1 MALDNFTDSM
11 TDQTPRPAADGS
23 SVLASRR
30 RSVIRRRLLTWGLSL
45 LTGVSLVVAI
55 AGYSYVEKVI
65 RRDAA
70 ALQSELAAATAE
82 RIREF
87 VRRKIDRFADNAKVL
102 SLHPL
107 GGDDQRLLLGLLV
120 KNDSSFSHAA
130 MINAEGMEIIKV
142 SDRKVYFP
150 GDLTDQSKSIHFIA
164 ALKGETYISPVYSSA
179 ESQPY
184 VTLAIPLWGPGQS
197 VIGVVSAEADLS
209 FLWEAIGKIQFATAG
224 YAYLVETRGMLIAHK
239 DATVMS
245 KHKDLR
251 QLDGVKKFLNN
262 PKRRDPVPAYEG
274 RGLFDVPV
282 LVTYAPVQEFGWAV
296 ILEEPVHAALAAVTM
311 LRLTAMIFFIVT
323 LLVGAAMIFWV
334 SGRITKPIEELRADV
349 ALIGAGN
356 LEHRAEIQTGDEIEE
371 LGAEFN
377 KMTAALQNSH
387 ATLEQ
392 KVEQRTNELSTL
404 YGITA
409 AINESLNL
417 SAILN
422 AVVAKITE
430 IFHFDETRIYLF
442 DDRMES
448 VEFSAGREI
457 AEGFRDRI
465 HRTKLGEGIVGH
477 VMKSGEPL
485 IFEDVQNDPRYP
497 ALSQTKTAERS
508 QKGFFAVYPIKS
520 QTRVFGVMMFNARSS
535 RPVTSTESQLLTS
548 ISEHLGLA
556 TEKATLFRQ
565 AETRARQLATL
576 NNIGGVVNQ
585 SLNLDEMLS
594 QAAAKLV
601 QALDCDAAWI
611 YIVNGSQDKLVLKA
625 AMGLDEATAQAIARH
640 SLTEGV
646 SGQVFATGSHLVFE
660 DYQADD
666 NYAQLAKHR
675 IIRSLGFASAAA
687 FAIKAKDKVIGVLHL
702 ASHSK
707 RHLAADELRLI
718 ESITQTIGVGVEKA
732 RLLEQIG
739 QDLQRRQTLHEVI
752 LAVTS
757 TLNLNDVSTRLVDT
771 VADHFP
777 AAEAFE
783 LRLLDPTSTRFDR
796 VAGKNI
802 TGQADDMFAALAM
815 RVINGRATVVVDDLA
830 ADTDLPSPEQWAGD
844 KSQSYLGVPLVLA
857 NQCLGVLSMTA
868 RGESVFD
875 RTAADLLRNVA
886 DQAAMGIYN
895 AQLYRDIVAQ
905 KESIEKAKETEAAAA
920 VKARFFAMMSHEIRT
935 PLNAVI
941 GLTDLLLHSQ
951 LDDDQRNMVDTVK
964 QSGSSLLAVINDIL
978 DFSKIDADKVV
989 IEQAPVEIERLMGG
1003 VIDILSFQAKQK
1015 GLELI
1020 STIDPAVPRIFVS
1033 DAARIRQ
1040 ILFNLV
1046 GNAVKFTGAGTI
1058 SVNLTVAE
1066 ENDRGVLLRFA
1077 VKDPGIGI
1085 SAAAQARLFQ
1095 PFSQADSSTTRKYG
1109 GTGLGLAI
1117 CKKLA
1122 EHMGGQM
1129 GLESAEGKG
1138 SLFWFT
1144 VFGQRAEQQT
1154 AIADNNLVTA
1164 RPSTRAGQTRIL
1176 LVEDNPV
1183 NQMVALRLLK
1193 MLGYEADTAG
1203 DGAEAVAALEHAA
1216 YDLLLMDCE
1225 MPNMDGYQATALI
1238 RQMEAESGQHRRIV
1252 AMTAN
1257 AMAGDREKCLDAG
1270 MDDYLAKP
1278 IQLET
1283 LQTMLERCL

>member
-1 MALDNFTDSM
+1 MAPDTETTSG
-11 TDQTPRPAADGS
+11 PIAAP
-23 SVLASRR
+23 RR
-30 RSVIRRRLLTWGLSL
+30 RSVIQRRLLTWGLSL
-45 LTGVSLVVAI
+45 LTGVTLVVSI

-70 ALQSELAAATAE
+70 ALQSELAATTAE

-130 MINAEGMEIIKV
+130 LINAEGMEIIKV

-150 GDLTDQSKSIHFIA
+150 SDLTDQTKSIHFIA

-224 YAYLVETRGMLIAHK
+224 YAYLVEAHGMLIAHK
-239 DATVMS
+239 DANVMS

-282 LVTYAPVQEFGWAV
+282 LATYAPVPEFGWAV
-296 ILEEPVHAALAAVTM
+296 ILEEPAHAALAAVTM
-311 LRLTAMIFFIVT
+311 LRLTAIIFF
-323 LLVGAAMIFWV
+323 LVALVVGTAVIFAV
-334 SGRITKPIEELRADV
+334 SRRITKPIEELRADV

-356 LEHRAEIQTGDEIEE
+356 LDHRAEIQTGDEIEE

-377 KMTAALQNSH
+377 KMTEALQNSH

-409 AINESLNL
+409 AVNESLNL
-417 SAILN
+417 SDILN

-430 IFHFDETRIYLF
+430 TFHFVETRIYIF

-457 AEGFRDRI
+457 AAGFRDRI

-477 VMKSGEPL
+477 VMKCGEPL
-485 IFEDVQNDPRYP
+485 IFEDVQNDPRYA

-508 QKGFFAVYPIKS
+508 RKGFFAVYPIKT
-520 QTRVFGVMMFNARSS
+520 QTRVYGVMMFNAKSS
-535 RPVTSTESQLLTS
+535 RSVTSTESQLLTS

-576 NNIGGVVNQ
+576 NTIGDVVNR
-585 SLNLDEMLS
+585 SLNLDEVLTQAVAKMVETLS
-594 QAAAKLV
+594 F
-601 QALDCDAAWI
+601 DAAWI
-611 YIVNGSQDKLVLKA
+611 YILDDSQDQLVLKA
-625 AMGLDEATAQAIARH
+625 SIGLEEATIQKIRQRPP
-640 SLTEGV
+640 TEGV
-646 SGQVFATGSHLVFE
+646 NGKVFTTGSHLIFE
-660 DYQADD
+660 DYRSDD
-666 NYAQLAKHR
+666 GDTRLASHGTFR
-675 IIRSLGFASAAA
+675 ALGFASTAS

-702 ASHSK
+702 ANHAK

-718 ESITQTIGVGVEKA
+718 ESITQTIGVGVEKSH
-732 RLLEQIG
+732 LLEQTG
-739 QDLQRRQTLHEVI
+739 QDLQRRQILHEVN

-757 TLNLNDVSTRLVDT
+757 TLELDEIGPKLLAALTKRLPYAYT
-771 VADHFP
+771 LA
-777 AAEAFE
+777 
-783 LRLLDPTSTRFDR
+783 LRLFDSSTGRLLR
-796 VAGKNI
+796 VAGTNTDSK
-802 TGQADDMFAALAM
+802 ALEMFDALAQ
-815 RVINGRATVVVDDLA
+815 RAVDDRDAVVIENLA
-830 ADTDLPSPEQWAGD
+830 ADPSVPQRESFAGED
-844 KSQSYLGVPLVLA
+844 QRSLLCVPLMMGSE
-857 NQCLGVLSMTA
+857 CLGVLSLT
-868 RGESVFD
+868 S
-875 RTAADLLRNVA
+875 RTMLEFRSQEVELLQTVA
-886 DQAAMGIYN
+886 NQAAMGIYN

-905 KESIEKAKETEAAAA
+905 KEAIEKAKEAEAAAA

-941 GLTDLLLHSQ
+941 GLTDLLLHSK

-989 IEQAPVEIERLMGG
+989 IEQADIEIDRLMTG
-1003 VIDILSFQAKQK
+1003 VVDILSLQAKQK

-1020 STIDPAVPRIFVS
+1020 STVDPAVPRFFVG

-1066 ENDRGVLLRFA
+1066 ENDRGLLLRFA

-1138 SLFWFT
+1138 SLFWFS

-1164 RPSTRAGQTRIL
+1164 HPSARAGQARIL

-1203 DGAEAVAALEHAA
+1203 DGAEAVAALEQVA

-1238 RQMEAESGQHRRIV
+1238 RQMETQSGRRHRIV

-1257 AMAGDREKCLDAG
+1257 AMDGDREKCLNAG

-1283 LQTMLERCL
+1283 LQTTLER